1 MGYGACLWLQEL
13 IALDAKFYP
22 SRVTWQIALP
32 PEVEPRP
39 SYSQLLSLITL
50 GASYYQFLKNFQ
62 PYYLLESVVVEIS

>member
-22 SRVTWQIALP
+22 ARVTWQIALP

-39 SYSQLLSLITL
+39 ILFPASLFNHSRLPPTT
-50 GASYYQFLKNFQ
+50 NF
-62 PYYLLESVVVEIS
+62 